1 MITGGVY
8 GFEHVNVAQQRR
20 DPDSLMN
27 WMERMIRMRK
37 EAPEIGWG
45 EFSILQTRTPEVL
58 AIRYDW
64 RNNSVVV
71 VHNLSA
77 TPREIWL
84 KLDSEGSGCLA
95 NLLSGENSN
104 VGCIWRALFTSGALW
119 LSMVP
124 GRRSRLYSETE
135 CNISGRAS
143 ICMSSGAASD
153 RQNDWRKRDWHRAH
167 RSERTPRRFR
177 GDHPPPW
184 STDSDGFRAIA
195 KL

>member
-1 MITGGVY
+1 MQWSTEPQGGFTKSEKPILPVISGGPY

-45 EFSILQTRTPEVL
+45 EFSIVQTRTPEVL

-64 RNNSVVV
+64 RHNSVVV
-71 VHNLSA
+71 VHNLGA
-77 TPREIWL
+77 TPREVWL

-104 VGCIWRALFTSGALW
+104 SDASGEHCLLLEPYGYRWFRVGGLDYILKRSAL
-119 LSMVP
+119 
-124 GRRSRLYSETE
+124 
-135 CNISGRAS
+135 
-143 ICMSSGAASD
+143 
-153 RQNDWRKRDWHRAH
+153 
-167 RSERTPRRFR
+167 
-177 GDHPPPW
+177 
-184 STDSDGFRAIA
+184 
-195 KL
+195 